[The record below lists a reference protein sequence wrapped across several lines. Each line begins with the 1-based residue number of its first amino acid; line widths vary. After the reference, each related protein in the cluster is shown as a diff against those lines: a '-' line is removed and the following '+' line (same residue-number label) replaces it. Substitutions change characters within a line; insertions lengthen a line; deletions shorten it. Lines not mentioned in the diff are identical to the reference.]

1 MSKKLNKLEIEKFSR
16 QIILKNIGALGQKK
30 IQEAKVLII
39 GMGGLGCPAAEFL
52 TRSGIGR
59 LGLVDHDLVSL
70 SNIHRQT
77 LYSEK
82 DINKSKVKISKKKL
96 NEINPKTRINIFNYK
111 LNKIK
116 FNKIIKN
123 YDYIIDATD
132 NFESKFLIN
141 DISLDYKKFLVVG
154 AISKFDGHIFSFDF
168 KNKNNPSLRDFYQE
182 EVVTDDIFNCE
193 YDGILGTVAGIV
205 GTIQANEILKK
216 ILNIGQ
222 NLNGFILILD
232 LLNLIIRKVKL
243 KKRNYDHENKN

>member
-1 MSKKLNKLEIEKFSR
+1 MSTKLNKREIEKFSR
-16 QIILKNIGALGQKK
+16 QIILKNIGALGQRK
-30 IQEAKVLII
+30 IRDAKVLII

-52 TRSGIGR
+52 TRSGIGT
-59 LGLVDHDLVSL
+59 LGIVDHDRVSL

-77 LYSEK
+77 LYTEK
-82 DINKSKVKISKKKL
+82 DINKSKVKIAKKKL
-96 NEINPKTRINIFNYK
+96 NEINPKTKINIFNYK

-123 YDYIIDATD
+123 YDYIVDGTD

-141 DISLDYKKFLVVG
+141 DISLGYKKFLVVG

-182 EVVTDDIFNCE
+182 EVVTDDILNCE

-205 GTIQANEILKK
+205 GTMQANEILRK

-232 LLNLIIRKVKL
+232 LLNLNIRRVKL
-243 KKRNYDHENKN
+243 KKRKSDFKNKN

>member
-1 MSKKLNKLEIEKFSR
+1 MSTKLNKREIEKFSR

-30 IQEAKVLII
+30 IREAKVLII

-52 TRSGIGR
+52 TRSGIGT
-59 LGLVDHDLVSL
+59 LGIIDHDRVSL

-77 LYSEK
+77 LYTEK
-82 DINKSKVKISKKKL
+82 NVNKSKVKIAKKKL
-96 NEINPKTRINIFNYK
+96 NEINPKTKINIFNYK

-123 YDYIIDATD
+123 YDYIIDGTD

-168 KNKNNPSLRDFYQE
+168 KNKNSPSLRDFYQE
-182 EVVTDDIFNCE
+182 EVVTDEVLNCE

-216 ILNIGQ
+216 ILNIGE
-222 NLNGFILILD
+222 NLNGFIFILD
-232 LLNLIIRKVKL
+232 LLNLNIRKIKL
-243 KKRNYDHENKN
+243 KKRK

>member
-1 MSKKLNKLEIEKFSR
+1 MSTKLNKREIEKFSR

-30 IQEAKVLII
+30 IREAKVLII

-52 TRSGIGR
+52 TRSGIGT
-59 LGLVDHDLVSL
+59 LGIVDHDRVSL

-77 LYSEK
+77 LYTEK
-82 DINKSKVKISKKKL
+82 NVNKSKVKIAKKKL
-96 NEINPKTRINIFNYK
+96 NEINPKTKINIFNYK

-123 YDYIIDATD
+123 YDYIIDGTD

-182 EVVTDDIFNCE
+182 EVVTDEILNCE

-216 ILNIGQ
+216 ILNIGE

-232 LLNLIIRKVKL
+232 LLNLDIRKIKL
-243 KKRNYDHENKN
+243 KKRK

>member
-1 MSKKLNKLEIEKFSR
+1 MSTKLNKREIEKFSR
-16 QIILKNIGALGQKK
+16 QIILKNIGALGQRK
-30 IQEAKVLII
+30 IREAKVLII

-52 TRSGIGR
+52 TRSGIGT
-59 LGLVDHDLVSL
+59 LGIVDHDKVSL

-77 LYSEK
+77 LYTEK
-82 DINKSKVKISKKKL
+82 NVNKSKVKIAKKKL
-96 NEINPKTRINIFNYK
+96 NEINPKTKINIFNYK

-123 YDYIIDATD
+123 YDYIIDGTD

-168 KNKNNPSLRDFYQE
+168 KNKNSPSLRDFYQE
-182 EVVTDDIFNCE
+182 EVVTDEILNCE

-216 ILNIGQ
+216 ILNIGK

-232 LLNLIIRKVKL
+232 LLNLNIRKIKL
-243 KKRNYDHENKN
+243 KKRK

>member
-1 MSKKLNKLEIEKFSR
+1 MSTKLNKREIEKFSR

-30 IQEAKVLII
+30 IREAKVLII

-52 TRSGIGR
+52 TRSGIGT
-59 LGLVDHDLVSL
+59 LGIVDHDRVSL

-77 LYSEK
+77 LYIEK
-82 DINKSKVKISKKKL
+82 NVNKSKVKIAKKKL
-96 NEINPKTRINIFNYK
+96 NEINPKTKINIFNYK

-123 YDYIIDATD
+123 YDYIIDGTD

-141 DISLDYKKFLVVG
+141 DISLEYKKFLVTG

-182 EVVTDDIFNCE
+182 EVVTDEILNCE

-216 ILNIGQ
+216 ILNIGE

-232 LLNLIIRKVKL
+232 LLNLNIRKIKL
-243 KKRNYDHENKN
+243 KKRK

>member
-1 MSKKLNKLEIEKFSR
+1 MSTKLNKREIEKFSR
-16 QIILKNIGALGQKK
+16 QIILKNIGALGQRK
-30 IQEAKVLII
+30 IREAKVLII

-52 TRSGIGR
+52 TRSGIGT
-59 LGLVDHDLVSL
+59 LGIVDHDRVSL

-77 LYSEK
+77 LYTEK
-82 DINKSKVKISKKKL
+82 NVNKSKVKIAKKKL
-96 NEINPKTRINIFNYK
+96 NEINPKTKINIFNYK

-123 YDYIIDATD
+123 YDYIIDGTD

-182 EVVTDDIFNCE
+182 EVVTDEILNCE

-216 ILNIGQ
+216 ILNIGK

-232 LLNLIIRKVKL
+232 LLNLNIRKIKL
-243 KKRNYDHENKN
+243 KKRK

>member
-1 MSKKLNKLEIEKFSR
+1 MSKKLNKKEIEKFSR
-16 QIILKNIGALGQKK
+16 QIILKNVGALGQKK
-30 IQEAKVLII
+30 IQKAKVLII

-52 TRSGIGR
+52 TRSGIGT
-59 LGLVDHDLVSL
+59 LGIVDYDKVGL

-77 LYSEK
+77 LYTEK
-82 DINKSKVKISKKKL
+82 DINKSKVKIAKKKL
-96 NEINPKTRINIFNYK
+96 NEINPKTKINIFNYK

-116 FNKIIKN
+116 FKKIIKN
-123 YDYIIDATD
+123 YQYIIDGTD

-141 DISLDYKKFLVVG
+141 DISLGYKKFLVVG

-216 ILNIGQ
+216 ILNIGE

-232 LLNLIIRKVKL
+232 LLNLSFRKVKI
-243 KKRNYDHENKN
+243 KKIKK